1 MVSEPH
7 PKPAQPTAQ
16 ATPTKAN
23 PGATPQGKGKSAE
36 KGKESKSLLP
46 YLQDSPGQ
54 SQQPPQQFNY
64 RQPAVPQPP
73 HQQQRMSGWRRAPAT
88 AQQEETTEDDD
99 SDDSDSDEDED
110 GDDDEDTDVESAYQY
125 EGSDYNSEDHSGRG
139 GRGRDP
145 PSAKGRLRNGYT
157 EPHKEYVKEPSRKKG
172 TAHVAKPKKK
182 KRPALEVERT
192 RRALEDRLWEQEQ
205 QRSYGG
211 YDDRDRRREPSDRDQ
226 RRYTYTE
233 DREEVRRPA
242 YRHERS
248 YSERD
253 RKLEYD
259 DELDAPRRRSPT
271 KSAPSRDLDWP
282 QERRKDGP
290 SPQRGIRNVP
300 QRRSG
305 PGRRYSDEEDEE
317 DYDDDEEDNHYRR
330 GEQRR
335 AKDFR
340 ERGWNDDPRHS
351 RGTGLPQPPPMV
363 RDVGGDAIRRKV
375 KKVPIR
381 DFDDEENERN
391 MALRFASFKVSNG
404 DRSPNSSNGSG
415 GNWPTNLPRLP
426 RTPGGGTPGSANSGG
441 EGGYFDPRPNSA
453 SASTAASSSG
463 SGFRGRTVIHPR
475 ENLRNIDLEDSPPRP
490 SSTILRSPSPAAS
503 SSSAFS
509 QRRALPQPQGQP
521 RYDAPLTSAGE
532 QLQRR
537 RSLYSMPSK
546 QQQQSEPSARE
557 RRPQSQMYGT
567 SNVDHSYGEQS
578 RQRHDT
584 QPSFSIQ
591 SKPQLFGPH
600 PRNQPQTPA
609 PPRSVNIE
617 SPAPIGGRERMAD
630 IPRIEQGGED
640 HHGKRHDGLPTIN
653 VDSPRISNGGM
664 NSAPPSIPMIN
675 IDSGPSGSN
684 NSGPQINVSGP
695 QINVE
700 PAASRQ
706 GSRKEAPRVQ
716 VYEIPG
722 VSVSGPEYD
731 DGPNVKVSGPD
742 DGPRFRGQQ
751 QRPQSQS
758 QFGGSPSRRGGLI
771 CGGCNGPIIG
781 RIVSAMG
788 SRWHPQ
794 CFRCT
799 VCEEL
804 LEHVSSYEHDGR
816 PYCHLDYH
824 ENFAPKC
831 YSCKTAII
839 EEQFISL
846 DDPALGKRTYHTQ
859 HFFCAECGDPFL
871 SPSISADSK
880 GELALSGDG
889 DFEGFTVFRGHPYC
903 EPCHVRLRLPKCKR
917 CKRSIRDNDQAV
929 EALGGKWCW
938 SCFVCDS
945 CSKPFE
951 DPSFF
956 QRDDR
961 PYCERCF
968 SILLRN
974 EI

>member
-1 MVSEPH
+1 M
-7 PKPAQPTAQ
+7 
-16 ATPTKAN
+16 N
-23 PGATPQGKGKSAE
+23 
-36 KGKESKSLLP
+36 
-46 YLQDSPGQ
+46 
-54 SQQPPQQFNY
+54 N
-64 RQPAVPQPP
+64 
-73 HQQQRMSGWRRAPAT
+73 
-88 AQQEETTEDDD
+88 
-99 SDDSDSDEDED
+99 
-110 GDDDEDTDVESAYQY
+110 
-125 EGSDYNSEDHSGRG
+125 
-139 GRGRDP
+139 
-145 PSAKGRLRNGYT
+145 
-157 EPHKEYVKEPSRKKG
+157 
-172 TAHVAKPKKK
+172 
-182 KRPALEVERT
+182 
-192 RRALEDRLWEQEQ
+192 
-205 QRSYGG
+205 
-211 YDDRDRRREPSDRDQ
+211 
-226 RRYTYTE
+226 
-233 DREEVRRPA
+233 
-242 YRHERS
+242 
-248 YSERD
+248 
-253 RKLEYD
+253 
-259 DELDAPRRRSPT
+259 
-271 KSAPSRDLDWP
+271 
-282 QERRKDGP
+282 
-290 SPQRGIRNVP
+290 
-300 QRRSG
+300 
-305 PGRRYSDEEDEE
+305 
-317 DYDDDEEDNHYRR
+317 
-330 GEQRR
+330 
-335 AKDFR
+335 
-340 ERGWNDDPRHS
+340 
-351 RGTGLPQPPPMV
+351 
-363 RDVGGDAIRRKV
+363 
-375 KKVPIR
+375 
-381 DFDDEENERN
+381 
-391 MALRFASFKVSNG
+391 
-404 DRSPNSSNGSG
+404 
-415 GNWPTNLPRLP
+415 
-426 RTPGGGTPGSANSGG
+426 
-441 EGGYFDPRPNSA
+441 
-453 SASTAASSSG
+453 
-463 SGFRGRTVIHPR
+463 
-475 ENLRNIDLEDSPPRP
+475 SPPRP
-490 SSTILRSPSPAAS
+490 SSTILRCPSPAAS
-503 SSSAFS
+503 ASAALS

-521 RYDAPLTSAGE
+521 YDGPLSSAGE

-557 RRPQSQMYGT
+557 RRPQSQMYASS
-567 SNVDHSYGEQS
+567 SNVDHAYSEQS
-578 RQRHDT
+578 QQRHDT
-584 QPSFSIQ
+584 QPSFNIQ
-591 SKPQLFGPH
+591 SKPLQIFGPH
-600 PRNQPQTPA
+600 PTRIQPQTPA

-653 VDSPRISNGGM
+653 VDSQPKIST
-664 NSAPPSIPMIN
+664 APPSIPMIN

-684 NSGPQINVSGP
+684 NSGPPQINISGP

-700 PAASRQ
+700 PAESR
-706 GSRKEAPRVQ
+706 RKEAPPRVQ
-716 VYEIPG
+716 VYEVPG
-722 VSVSGPEYD
+722 VSVSGPEFD
-731 DGPNVKVSGPD
+731 DGPNIKVSGPND

-751 QRPQSQS
+751 QQQQRPQSQ
-758 QFGGSPSRRGGLI
+758 FGVGGTPSRRGGLI

-871 SPSISADSK
+871 SPSISADNK